1 VNVAMTNFSDMMV
14 DYPYAKDFINELFVK
29 LHDLSLLDDTQ
40 LSRYKKHVEN
50 LENMDDIDY

>member
-50 LENMDDIDY
+50 LENMDDIDN